1 MDEEFNK
8 QREYL
13 INKVRK
19 FIEIE
24 VSEDEICAILSDYRY
39 IDYYITYNDEHKK
52 LLLQKKLL
60 NRYARYHEIRFEDS
74 CQIISKYLNS
84 IKPLNDEIYFINQQ
98 YAKQPKSNV
107 ILSKEP
113 KGFKVDQEPIAI
125 EEYIPIFI

>member
-24 VSEDEICAILSDYRY
+24 VSDDEICAILSDYRY

-60 NRYARYHEIRFEDS
+60 NRYARHHEIRFEDS

-84 IKPLNDEIYFINQQ
+84 IKPLNDETYFINQVKDYRIQ
-98 YAKQPKSNV
+98 Y
-107 ILSKEP
+107 
-113 KGFKVDQEPIAI
+113 VDQMTK
-125 EEYIPIFI
+125 Y